1 MPDVKQPD
9 WPQIEADYRAGIK
22 ALRQIAS
29 EHGITEGA
37 IRKRAKKEDWER
49 DLAAKVQAKAEAL
62 VRKEAVRAEVRNQ
75 TRVPESEI
83 IEANATAI
91 ATVQLTQRRDI
102 HRSRNLVMSLLSE
115 LEEQTDNIELYKQ
128 LGELMLAPDD
138 KGVDKLNELYH
149 KVISLGGRTSTMKS
163 LADSLKTLV
172 TLEREAYGI
181 AEAQKVELTGKDG
194 GPIQHQDMDMS
205 KLKGPELDSFIAL
218 LKKAKGE

>member
-1 MPDVKQPD
+1 MADENQVH
-9 WPQIEADYRAGIK
+9 WENIEADYRVGIK
-22 ALRQIAS
+22 SLRQIAS
-29 EHGITEGA
+29 ENGITEGA

-91 ATVQLTQRRDI
+91 ADIQLTQRKDI
-102 HRSRNLVMSLLSE
+102 HRGRKLVMSLLDE
-115 LEEQTDNIELYKQ
+115 LEEQTGNIELYKQ
-128 LGELMLAPDD
+128 LGELLHSPDD

-181 AEAQKVELTGKDG
+181 SEAQKVELTGKDG
-194 GPIQHQDMDMS
+194 GPLGLLMQQIAES
-205 KLKGPELDSFIAL
+205 PNNRLKI
-218 LKKAKGE
+218 K